1 MDNCNPNN
9 CPLEPRVEALE
20 AANSQKSDT
29 HREIFRRLNEV
40 ERKSAV
46 QEAQYKT
53 IGTKLDELTDMLKD
67 LSGKP
72 GKRWDGLMDKLIY
85 AAALSVVAWVAAGM
99 PGLK

>member
-9 CPLEPRVEALE
+9 CQLEPRVEALE

-53 IGTKLDELTDMLKD
+53 IGTKLDELTGMVKD
-67 LSGKP
+67 LSGKA

-85 AAALSVVAWVAAGM
+85 AAALAAVAWVAAGM